1 MEGASGGGSLE
12 QTRLEVRQGVSGMI
26 RTEQKLVWDRNSHT
40 VSLQAIVHC
49 PFSLKKTPASLAK
62 CEMLGIKGWIFL
74 TNAAL
79 F

>member
-49 PFSLKKTPASLAK
+49 PFSL
-62 CEMLGIKGWIFL
+62 
-74 TNAAL
+74 
-79 F
+79 